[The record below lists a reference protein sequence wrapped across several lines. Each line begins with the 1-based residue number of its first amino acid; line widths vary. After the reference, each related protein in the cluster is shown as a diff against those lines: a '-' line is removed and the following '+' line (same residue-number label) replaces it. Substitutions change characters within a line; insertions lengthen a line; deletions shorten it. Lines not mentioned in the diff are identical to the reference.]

1 MNALNHPYRAL
12 LTLLLGVASFLAL
25 PGCEQ
30 DQPVLDDPT
39 AQALAALRYPGLS
52 EYGPDLDIVVTREG
66 SHIKLTNR
74 TATSYAGMQLW
85 LNQQYVQ
92 QAETVEIGDNPQ
104 LHLATF
110 VNRHRE
116 PFPTGTFLQPDRA
129 RRVISM
135 ELYDPAANVRYRLTV
150 QPDNEALRL

>member
-1 MNALNHPYRAL
+1 MNAPIPRYRSL
-12 LTLLLGVASFLAL
+12 LSLVLIAVTFLTL

-39 AQALAALRYPGLS
+39 AKALAALRYPGLS
-52 EYGPDLDIVVTREG
+52 EYGPDLDVIVTRSG
-66 SHIKLTNR
+66 SHVQLVNR
-74 TATSYAGMQLW
+74 TATSYPGMQLW

-92 QAETVEIGDNPQ
+92 QAETIDIGDNPRV
-104 LHLATF
+104 HLATF
-110 VNRHRE
+110 INRHRE

-135 ELYDPAANVRYRLTV
+135 ELYDPTANIRYRLTV

>member
-1 MNALNHPYRAL
+1 MKTRDVHLGALFSVL
-12 LTLLLGVASFLAL
+12 LVVASVTAL

-39 AQALAALRYPGLS
+39 AQALAALRYPGLA

-66 SHIKLTNR
+66 SNVRLTNR
-74 TATSYAGMQLW
+74 TAMSYEGMQLW

-92 QAETVEIGDNPQ
+92 EAEPIQIGDNPKI
-104 LHLATF
+104 HLVTF

-116 PFPTGTFLQPDRA
+116 PFPIGTFLQPDRA

>member
-1 MNALNHPYRAL
+1 MNAPISRFR
-12 LTLLLGVASFLAL
+12 TLLGLGLIVVTLLAS

-39 AQALAALRYPGLS
+39 AETLSALRYPGLA
-52 EYGPDLDIVVTREG
+52 EYGPDLDVVVTRSG
-66 SHIKLTNR
+66 SHIRLINR
-74 TATSYAGMQLW
+74 TATRYEGMQLW

-92 QAETVEIGDNPQ
+92 QAQAIEIGDNPQ

-110 VNRHRE
+110 INRHRE

-129 RRVISM
+129 RAVISM

-150 QPDNEALRL
+150 QPDQDALRL